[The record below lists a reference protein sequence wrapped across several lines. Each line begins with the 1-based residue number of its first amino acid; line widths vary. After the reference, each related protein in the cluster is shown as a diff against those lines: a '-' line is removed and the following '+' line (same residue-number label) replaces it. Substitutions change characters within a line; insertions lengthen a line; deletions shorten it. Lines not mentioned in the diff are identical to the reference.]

1 MRTTM
6 NADNF
11 ATPLSSTELR
21 NIRRQ
26 AEALRAAYLRSLF
39 RRLAAAFSRPGAGT
53 NGAATNGGLTA
64 AR

>member
-1 MRTTM
+1 M
-6 NADNF
+6 NTDSF
-11 ATPLSSTELR
+11 ANPLSSTELR

-39 RRLAAAFSRPGAGT
+39 RRLVAAFSRP
-53 NGAATNGGLTA
+53 GAATNGGLTA

>member
-1 MRTTM
+1 M

-11 ATPLSSTELR
+11 ANPLSSTELR

-39 RRLAAAFSRPGAGT
+39 RRLAAAFSRPSV
-53 NGAATNGGLTA
+53 ATNGGLTA

>member
-53 NGAATNGGLTA
+53 NGGLTA